1 MTVDQ
6 IKVPDLFG
14 PFLLSQTIDTEVDI
28 DLINRHLEARFQRRP
43 PSVYTYVGNIL
54 IAVNPH
60 ESLDIYTK
68 VCSRPRDA

>member
-6 IKVPDLFG
+6 IKVPDWFG
-14 PFLLSQTIDTEVDI
+14 PGLPPQTSDTEGDNARI
-28 DLINRHLEARFQRRP
+28 HRHLEARFQRRP